1 MNVEIL
7 RILYFI
13 FCLPLLARTRCGNL
27 EIFFWVKILEIL
39 QIGAIFFYKNP
50 FYVSKSYF
58 SGLKK
63 GEICGDT
70 KKKKKKEKTHWNL
83 VGVHFKDYIFVTL
96 SERTM

>member
-70 KKKKKKEKTHWNL
+70 KKKKKKKKKKKPI
-83 VGVHFKDYIFVTL
+83 GTL
-96 SERTM
+96 WVCILRIIYLLP